1 MNNNTIDYLI
11 DYFKFN
17 TSKKKPITNER
28 IDQLLQSNLGI
39 KPIGDGGIRALIHE
53 IRKNYPIVHDDTK
66 ERGWVCG
73 GNDGYYITY
82 NAHDILDHMNQFE
95 GKIRKMMV
103 IHRKGMEILMDK
115 IYYKQS
121 TLKFE
126 ES

>member
-1 MNNNTIDYLI
+1 MNNNTIDYLL
-11 DYFKFN
+11 DYFKYN
-17 TSKKKPITNER
+17 TSKKKPITNQR
-28 IDQLLQSNLGI
+28 IDQLLQSNLGM
-39 KPIGDGGIRALIHE
+39 KPIGEGGIRALIHE
-53 IRKNYPIVHDDTK
+53 IRKNYSIFNDDTK

-82 NAHDILDHMNQFE
+82 NGHDILEHMNQFE

-115 IYYKQS
+115 IYYKQA